1 MNFWIII
8 AIVTLVICLIAF
20 YPLLKK
26 TVKSDST
33 KRDSLNKAFYLDRLK
48 EVEREANEGVIDDPE
63 KTKLELQQSL
73 LDDIPEQAQAQQI
86 QQSKSGKIWFVG
98 LLLAVGAIGTAAY
111 VSVGSWQAGN
121 MIDMTHKKLEY
132 FYERIKDE
140 DTNPLSEQELNQFAM
155 ALRVE
160 LQEKPNDAKGWFMLG
175 QIGMAKDDG
184 QLALES
190 YEKASKLDPKNL
202 QYKGSYAQVL
212 MFSQDQADKDKG
224 KEVLKE
230 ILRQDHTNLDAL
242 SLLAFSSFEEQDYKM
257 AAMTWGMMLKLI
269 PEGEPR
275 RATVEKSINMAMS
288 MLKEQENKQPA
299 KAEDKK

>member
-1 MNFWIII
+1 MNFWIIVSVMTI
-8 AIVTLVICLIAF
+8 VICLIAF
-20 YPLLKK
+20 YPLL
-26 TVKSDST
+26 T
-33 KRDSLNKAFYLDRLK
+33 KRTQSLGVKRNSLNKAFYFERLK

-73 LDDIPEQAQAQQI
+73 LDDIPEHAETTVNP
-86 QQSKSGKIWFVG
+86 QSHVGKIWFAV
-98 LLLAVGAIGTAAY
+98 LLLAVGIIGTTAY
-111 VSVGSWQAGN
+111 VSVGSWQAGT
-121 MIDMTHKKLEY
+121 MIDMTHKKLAY

-190 YEKASKLDPKNL
+190 YEKASKLDPQNL

-212 MFSQDQADKDKG
+212 MFSQDQTDKDKG
-224 KEVLKE
+224 KAVLKE

-242 SLLAFSSFEEQDYKM
+242 SLLAFSSFEEEDYKM

-288 MLKEQENKQPA
+288 MLKAQENQPA
-299 KAEDKK
+299 PATPEKN

>member
-8 AIVTLVICLIAF
+8 TLVTLVTCFIAF

-26 TVKSDST
+26 AVKSDST

-73 LDDIPEQAQAQQI
+73 LDDIPEQKEVI
-86 QQSKSGKIWFVG
+86 PTKPSHIGKIWFVV
-98 LLLAVGAIGTAAY
+98 LLLAVGIIGTTAY
-111 VSVGSWQAGN
+111 VSVGSWQAGT

-160 LQEKPNDAKGWFMLG
+160 LQDKPNDAKGWFMLG

-288 MLKEQENKQPA
+288 MLKEQESKQPA
-299 KAEDKK
+299 KAEEKK